1 MIKRIIILAMSLA
14 AFAVPQAATIPD
26 GAYGVW
32 QVPSIETNSPVYAG
46 TVQNGQAI
54 IDEENSALI
63 LDYGKGK
70 AILDHAY
77 SEVAGGTWDVSEMK
91 VGEPGFLIT
100 EDGTYIYQCVG
111 ICLAKQSSNK
121 YHFAGVTIYPEK
133 DDIVCISCA
142 EDDGW
147 VYLAYYK
154 FQSKL

>member
-1 MIKRIIILAMSLA
+1 M
-14 AFAVPQAATIPD
+14 
-26 GAYGVW
+26 
-32 QVPSIETNSPVYAG
+32 
-46 TVQNGQAI
+46 
-54 IDEENSALI
+54 
-63 LDYGKGK
+63 
-70 AILDHAY
+70 
-77 SEVAGGTWDVSEMK
+77 SEMK